1 MKKLFLAISFVACAS
16 TMAFAQDQPMQGGQM
31 QGGQMQNGQ
40 SMQGGQG
47 SAMRSQ
53 FMDACGADMQNFCAS
68 AQSRDDRRNC
78 VMANKDKFSASCKS
92 FMAAHPMHQHQDQQ
106 GGQQQ

>member
-16 TMAFAQDQPMQGGQM
+16 TMAFAQNQPMQGGQM
-31 QGGQMQNGQ
+31 QNGA
-40 SMQGGQG
+40 MQGGQG
-47 SAMRSQ
+47 NAMRSQ
-53 FMDACGADMQNFCAS
+53 FMDACGADIQNFCAS